1 MFKKMKSRDA
11 CEYLFCNIVL
21 GVICCV
27 SFFLAYKYD
36 SWYFR
41 RLGICML
48 GYMPLW
54 NLFLMIKLIVKE
66 KQADPQ
72 SAADN

>member
-1 MFKKMKSRDA
+1 MFKKMKNRDTCA
-11 CEYLFCNIVL
+11 YLFCNVVI

-27 SFFLAYKYD
+27 SFLLA
-36 SWYFR
+36 
-41 RLGICML
+41 L
-48 GYMPLW
+48 GYNSPQWSRFALMMMEFLTFW
-54 NLFLMIKLIVKE
+54 NLFHLVKLIVKE